1 MKISNTIII
10 FTSIGLFTLIFVG
23 VPFWIHTEN
32 GNQSVQ
38 NEDLI
43 IINGSIENIRKTTTG
58 GKHSKPIIYLKL
70 IKYPFEF
77 RISNSSYKAIDKG
90 LVDKIL
96 QKGTNVIIETKN
108 NEIIRSQSGSILN
121 AVFKWR
127 GKPLIYSLKAEN
139 ESLLTVKQYNNQ
151 KERFNA
157 NNIKWGIILVLFI
170 AGQLFCMD
178 YQEKKVKV
186 KE

>member
-1 MKISNTIII
+1 M
-10 FTSIGLFTLIFVG
+10 
-23 VPFWIHTEN
+23 
-32 GNQSVQ
+32 
-38 NEDLI
+38 
-43 IINGSIENIRKTTTG
+43 
-58 GKHSKPIIYLKL
+58 
-70 IKYPFEF
+70 
-77 RISNSSYKAIDKG
+77 
-90 LVDKIL
+90 VDKIL
-96 QKGTNVIIETKN
+96 QKGANVIIETKN

-170 AGQLFCMD
+170 AGRLFWVY